1 MRNYLLINKRKAESQ
16 ENLNNYRKNIVLKF
30 RKNKIYNTIDKMRP
44 NLNKYLLNLKIEGCI
59 KKYPE
64 DFIVEEITENGIVL
78 EHGKDLKD
86 VFKNT
91 KNWNGSFIHFTL
103 EKINWNTMDA
113 IRKLAKRTGT
123 KRKNFG
129 FAGTKDKFALTTQ
142 RVGCFGVKPEK
153 LEEIKNSI
161 KDIKIR
167 DIQKTNVKLRM
178 GSLWGNKFTIRIRLN
193 DKDNNKN
200 KCDNNSNNK
209 NGNNADIEKLNDI
222 LKNIKLDY
230 VLNYYGM
237 QRFGTYRPI
246 THIVGKFIYNRDFE
260 SAFYTYCGTPIN
272 EIGKTLEARKLV
284 DEGDFRGAL
293 KIYPNSQYYEKKMIR
308 HYLKTGSY
316 KESFKVLPPQLK
328 SMFVNAYQSYLFNE
342 MINKRYEYG
351 FEAMEGDVLINGI
364 PTGVLIGSHSEL
376 SGGIQGEIEKEIIDE
391 ENLDL
396 KAFKIEDFGNFPG
409 ARRKLIAK
417 VYDFT
422 YNVEDEGIV
431 LRFKME
437 KGNYATVVLREFI
450 DI

>member
-1 MRNYLLINKRKAESQ
+1 MQNYPYLMDKRKNESQ
-16 ENLNNYRKNIVLKF
+16 KNLNNYRKNIILKF
-30 RKNKIYNTIDKMRP
+30 RKNKIYSTITEMKP
-44 NLNKYLLNLKIEGCI
+44 NLNKYILNLKINGTI

-64 DFIVEEITENGIVL
+64 DFIVEEITEDGIVL
-78 EHGKDLKD
+78 EHGVDLKD
-86 VFKNT
+86 VFKDT
-91 KNWNGSFIHFTL
+91 PNWNGSFIHFTL

-113 IRKLAKRTGT
+113 IRELAKRTNT

-142 RVGCFGVKPEK
+142 RVGCFGIKPEK
-153 LEEIKNSI
+153 LEKIKNSI

-193 DKDNNKN
+193 DNIRNGDYKKTIEEIM
-200 KCDNNSNNK
+200 NSLRNT
-209 NGNNADIEKLNDI
+209 
-222 LKNIKLDY
+222 KLDY

-246 THIVGKFIYNRDFE
+246 THVVGKFIYNRDFE

-272 EIGKTLEARKLV
+272 ETGRTLEARKLV
-284 DEGDFRGAL
+284 DDGDFKNAL
-293 KIYPNSQYYEKKMIR
+293 KTYPKSQYYEIKMIR
-308 HYLKTGSY
+308 HYLKTGSF

-351 FEAMEGDVLINGI
+351 FEAMEGDVLIDGI
-364 PTGVLIGSHSEL
+364 PTGLLLGSSSKL
-376 SGGIQGEIEKEIIDE
+376 SGGIQGEIEKEIIDM

-409 ARRKLIAK
+409 DRRKLIAK
-417 VYDFT
+417 IYDFS
-422 YNVEDEGIV
+422 YAVDDKGIV
-431 LRFKME
+431 LKFKME
-437 KGNYATVVLREFI
+437 RGNYATAVLREFI
-450 DI
+450 

>member
-1 MRNYLLINKRKAESQ
+1 MRKYLINIRKAESQ
-16 ENLNNYRKNIVLKF
+16 KNLNNYRKNIILKF
-30 RKNKIYNTIDKMRP
+30 RKSKIYSTIDEMKP
-44 NLNKYLLNLKIEGCI
+44 NLNKYLLNLKINGDI

-64 DFIVEEITENGIVL
+64 DFIVEEITEDGIVL

-86 VFKNT
+86 AYFKDT
-91 KNWNGSFIHFTL
+91 PNWNGSFIHFTL

-113 IRKLAKRTGT
+113 IRELAKRTGT

-142 RVGCFGVKPEK
+142 RVGCFGIKPEK
-153 LEEIKNSI
+153 LEKIKDSI

-178 GSLWGNKFTIRIRLN
+178 GSLWGNRFTIRIRLKEN
-193 DKDNNKN
+193 TDNVNIEEI
-200 KCDNNSNNK
+200 NN
-209 NGNNADIEKLNDI
+209 I
-222 LKNIKLDY
+222 LKNNRLNY

-246 THIVGKFIYNRDFE
+246 THVVGKFIYNRDFE
-260 SAFYTYCGTPIN
+260 SAFYTYCGAPIN
-272 EIGKTLEARKLV
+272 ETGKTLEARKLV
-284 DEGDFRGAL
+284 DEGDFKNAL
-293 KIYPNSQYYEKKMIR
+293 KIYPKSQYYERKMIR
-308 HYLKTGSY
+308 HYLKTNSF

-351 FEAMEGDVLINGI
+351 FEAMEGDILIDGI
-364 PTGVLIGSHSEL
+364 PTGILIGSNSEL
-376 SGGIQGEIEKEIIDE
+376 SGGIQGEIEKEIIDK

-409 ARRKLIAK
+409 ARRKLITK
-417 VYDFT
+417 VYDFN
-422 YNVEDEGIV
+422 YYVDNKGIV
-431 LRFKME
+431 LKFKME
-437 KGNYATVVLREFI
+437 RGNYATVVLREFI
-450 DI
+450 GMELI